1 MKVPGPKVT
10 YTLESPPTGR
20 TSGGGVT
27 GSWTDVTT
35 FKGSLGPMTVNKRV
49 AFGTIAEVSTHL
61 AIVGS
66 EEVGAF
72 ATSMKAP
79 NRLSITNATN
89 DLAAEIFQIDGVLP
103 FRYPGPDP
111 ATYELALRVV
121 K

>member
-10 YTLESPPTGR
+10 YTLQSPPTGR
-20 TSGGGVT
+20 TSGGGVS

-49 AFGTIAEVSTHL
+49 AFGTIAEFSTHL

-66 EEVGAF
+66 EEVGSF
-72 ATSMKAP
+72 ATSMTAA
-79 NRLSITNATN
+79 NRLTITNAEN
-89 DLAAEIFQIDGVLP
+89 DLAAETFQIDGALP
-103 FRYPGPDP
+103 YRYPGNKI
-111 ATYELALRVV
+111 ATWELALRVT